1 MMLTLS
7 VVVVLFLGAAI
18 CWYLASRPSR
28 AAQPDSVGLTQD
40 IHPAVTAVTP
50 ESTDLDL
57 KDERD
62 QEEVFREETSR
73 QTGKLSLLGD
83 LAAGIAHEINNP
95 IAIMVEEAGWI
106 EDLLEEAEFPQSKN
120 LEEFKRALKQIK
132 TQGGRC
138 KAIIHNL
145 LSFGRKTSIK
155 LEEVRINDLVSEVV
169 KAYTK
174 KERSGNLS
182 IETHFT
188 EPLPECQLSPSEM
201 QQVLT
206 NLINNAIDALDPGG
220 GIIDITTRLAGDL
233 VVIDVADNG
242 KGIPKAYLD
251 KIFEPFFT
259 TKPVGKGTGL
269 GLSICYGLVE
279 KTGGEISVD
288 SEVGV
293 GTTFHVRIP
302 RQRPEGHPKPPLE
315 PPGKLS
321 MEKESPSEA
330 STLVSSPTIVL
341 IVDDEVPFVEAL
353 QKRLAK
359 RNLQVLTAFS
369 GEQALRELERK
380 RDIDIVVL
388 DVKMPGMDG
397 IETLREIK
405 ISRPLLEVI
414 LLSAHTTVESAI
426 EGIKLGAFDYL
437 LKPCDIGQLVEQI
450 EKARRRKHRREER
463 IMEARIKEITSRRV

>member
-18 CWYLASRPSR
+18 CWYLAGRPSR

-120 LEEFKRALKQIK
+120 LEEFKRDLKQIK

-182 IETHFT
+182 TETHFT

-201 QQVLT
+201 
-206 NLINNAIDALDPGG
+206 
-220 GIIDITTRLAGDL
+220 
-233 VVIDVADNG
+233 
-242 KGIPKAYLD
+242 
-251 KIFEPFFT
+251 
-259 TKPVGKGTGL
+259 
-269 GLSICYGLVE
+269 
-279 KTGGEISVD
+279 
-288 SEVGV
+288 
-293 GTTFHVRIP
+293 
-302 RQRPEGHPKPPLE
+302 
-315 PPGKLS
+315 
-321 MEKESPSEA
+321 
-330 STLVSSPTIVL
+330 
-341 IVDDEVPFVEAL
+341 
-353 QKRLAK
+353 
-359 RNLQVLTAFS
+359 
-369 GEQALRELERK
+369 
-380 RDIDIVVL
+380 
-388 DVKMPGMDG
+388 
-397 IETLREIK
+397 
-405 ISRPLLEVI
+405 
-414 LLSAHTTVESAI
+414 
-426 EGIKLGAFDYL
+426 
-437 LKPCDIGQLVEQI
+437 
-450 EKARRRKHRREER
+450 
-463 IMEARIKEITSRRV
+463 